1 MRPLRAILT
10 DNDSPMEF
18 EFSDISLSWMVSKIL
33 YDELTIVIIVLAG
46 MVDMSGVRV
55 LILVQRW

>member
-33 YDELTIVIIVLAG
+33 YDELIIVIIVLAG